1 MDGDFGTWYIW
12 IGGGGEIIPAMDKRS
27 EKFTRGVPRIGGKEK
42 GNFRVRGMYGEK
54 VKRNE
59 NPRVLFRM
67 C

>member
-1 MDGDFGTWYIW
+1 MGKGMKNLHAVFPNRREG
-12 IGGGGEIIPAMDKRS
+12 KRETGIS
-27 EKFTRGVPRIGGKEK
+27 GKAKSGV
-42 GNFRVRGMYGEK
+42 YGEK